1 MRLASYT
8 LLILGAVTAAVL
20 ATSVRK
26 LTLQDLD
33 KLAKKNG
40 KLMIEWNVAA
50 CVDCGRVR
58 TEFASHGDLEDI
70 DFVSLDYD
78 TIYPDNKDQVN
89 MYQATIGYKVEH
101 SYQGVDD
108 RGVALLIMRLANEK
122 D

>member
-50 CVDCGRVR
+50 CVYVKRKKPL
-58 TEFASHGDLEDI
+58 AI
-70 DFVSLDYD
+70 DSIEVLYSFSPMAV
-78 TIYPDNKDQVN
+78 
-89 MYQATIGYKVEH
+89 
-101 SYQGVDD
+101 
-108 RGVALLIMRLANEK
+108 
-122 D
+122 